1 MFSFQILL
9 DTRNLQKEIN
19 SNIEVLGRT
28 FTVANEVIYLDAKNE
43 KKGENSAKK
52 AFKSLVS
59 IHDKYKEISEKVS
72 ELGTIAN
79 QVLDLGDKLSQ
90 VSQRAG
96 DLDIERVEADLE
108 QVKTENRSLMKKLS
122 SI

>member
-1 MFSFQILL
+1 ML

-19 SNIEVLGRT
+19 TNIEVLGRT

-43 KKGENSAKK
+43 KKGENSSKK

-72 ELGTIAN
+72 ELGSIAN

-90 VSQRAG
+90 VQQRAG
-96 DLDIERVEADLE
+96 DLDVERVEADLE
-108 QVKTENRSLMKKLS
+108 QVKNENRTLMKKLS